1 MNINIFRKITAFLSI
16 AILTTSLFA
25 QTATD
30 EEALDDNFFG
40 NAISSDTED
49 VSVGSPRESAPVNLA
64 GQSLEGQWV
73 SIVNEDWLW
82 RMRVPEKG
90 DFASIPYNE
99 RAAAAGDSWD
109 ESMAN
114 SCLAYG
120 AAGIMRQPL
129 RFRLIWESDSVISL
143 ETDFGQQSRRF
154 IFNEA
159 AIADTSP
166 SLQGY
171 SMASWELDEPIER
184 GFFGTVLS
192 YEERL
197 QYGSLKIETSHLT
210 AAWLRTNGA
219 PVSDSATVTEL
230 FDVFKGPDGS
240 DWMVVTVIVHDPV
253 YLNEDFITSSHF
265 RRESDLSAWDPRPCD
280 M

>member
-1 MNINIFRKITAFLSI
+1 MSINTNSKFMTCMA
-16 AILTTSLFA
+16 ATILATTLFA

-40 NAISSDTED
+40 NANSSAPDNG
-49 VSVGSPRESAPVNLA
+49 SIGSPRESAPVNLA

-90 DFASIPYNE
+90 DFASIPYND
-99 RAAAAGDSWD
+99 RASEAGEAWD
-109 ESMAN
+109 ESMTN

-129 RFRLIWESDSVISL
+129 RVRIDWESDSVIRL
-143 ETDFGQQSRRF
+143 ETDFGQQTRHF
-154 IFNEA
+154 IFNEPA
-159 AIADTSP
+159 PENTLL

-184 GFFGTVLS
+184 GFFGLVNP
-192 YEERL
+192 RVDGL
-197 QYGSLKIETSHLT
+197 QYGSLKVETNHLS

-240 DWMVVTVIVHDPV
+240 EWMVATVIVHDPV
-253 YLNEDFITSSHF
+253 YLNADFITSSHF
-265 RRESDLSAWDPRPCD
+265 RRENDLGAWDPRPCD